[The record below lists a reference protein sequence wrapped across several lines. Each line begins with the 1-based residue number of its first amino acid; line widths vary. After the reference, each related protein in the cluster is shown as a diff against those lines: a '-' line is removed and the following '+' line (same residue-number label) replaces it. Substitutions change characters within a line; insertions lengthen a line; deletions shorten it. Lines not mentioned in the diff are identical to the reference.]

1 MTTTYYQWGLLLGGI
16 DPATGLPVIPA
27 GGGGGGGGG
36 VSGVPEQFSGAL
48 GGGVTTITFS
58 GTTVGITIR
67 NTDDANALE
76 YSFNNVTWFSCI
88 AYQVIQE
95 GAQVTAL
102 YLRAVA
108 GAPTYQVLGLL
119 AI

>member
-1 MTTTYYQWGLLLGGI
+1 MTTTYYQWGLLQGGI

-27 GGGGGGGGG
+27 SGGGGGG
-36 VSGVPEQFSGAL
+36 VSGVPQQFSGTL
-48 GGGVTTITFS
+48 GLGVTTITFS
-58 GTTVGITIR
+58 DETVGVSIR
-67 NTDDANALE
+67 NTHDSAALE
-76 YSFNNVTWFSCI
+76 YSFDNATWFSCI

-95 GAQVTAL
+95 GVQIEHL

-119 AI
+119 SA